1 MALRTKAEIR
11 FFVGSTAGS
20 LTPTQKASKTDLA
33 VKMENLS
40 DRLRFLRKEAGVSLS
55 ALARS
60 ISVTPGYLSQLESG
74 VRSNP
79 SLSRIEKICAFFG
92 VNQDW
97 LIEGRGP
104 QFAELDPAQAAAR
117 FLKLHGSA
125 GDPESEGELRKSKV
139 LAEIEIR
146 LSQLTS
152 PNADT
157 WKLYRRQIDAAI
169 DEYAGWCFEHYAAV
183 KQAGLLAARSAHDAE
198 RKKPRS

>member
-1 MALRTKAEIR
+1 MKTLAERLSKLR
-11 FFVGSTAGS
+11 GDAGIS
-20 LTPTQKASKTDLA
+20 LT
-33 VKMENLS
+33 
-40 DRLRFLRKEAGVSLS
+40 

-60 ISVTPGYLSQLESG
+60 LDVAPSYLSQLESG

-79 SLSRIEKICAFFG
+79 SLSRIEKLCAFYG

-104 QFAELDPAQAAAR
+104 QFAELDPEQARAR
-117 FLKLHGSA
+117 FLKLYSGANES
-125 GDPESEGELRKSKV
+125 GSEGELRKSKL

-157 WKLYRRQIDAAI
+157 WKLHRRQIEAAI
-169 DEYAGWCFEHYAAV
+169 DEYATWCFERHAAV
-183 KQAGLLAARSAHDAE
+183 KAAGLLAAKSQHDAD
-198 RKKPRS
+198 RKKRGA